1 MAPPTATATQ
11 PPPSRTAARSRH
23 TILVVDDEPDVVK
36 SVKDLLRLEYRV
48 LGATSPEEGLRLMR
62 QEQVHIVMTDQRMPG
77 MSGVELLKQVRGD
90 HPDATRLLF
99 TGYADIRAVIDAIN
113 EGNVYRY
120 ITKPWDPDELQGII
134 REACERYD
142 LIVERKQ
149 LLQMLQQ
156 QNKELETTNTELQR
170 ANELKYAFIQ
180 VASHELRTPLTI
192 LQGLTK
198 LANQMPGV
206 EEPLKDFMG
215 RIEKAGRRLQH
226 LVDQILA
233 MLVAGRF
240 ERPLDRKPEDM
251 AALLHEAAEDV
262 RPFIEL
268 RQQVLDVSVP
278 ADLGRMNVEGARI
291 RDSVNHLLLN
301 AIKFTPDGGRI
312 ALSARKLGRGGR
324 DVLEITVSDNGV
336 GIDAAHRERLFEPF
350 FTGFDVSRHSSGTF
364 EHGRRGLGL
373 GLSLVKAFIEM
384 HGGAVAVESEAGKG
398 TTFTL
403 TLPIEQESSAL
414 SDATSTTSAPAPTA

>member
-1 MAPPTATATQ
+1 MPPTATATSPPPARPAQ
-11 PPPSRTAARSRH
+11 PPRSRH

-48 LGATSPEEGLRLMR
+48 LGATTPQEGLRLLR
-62 QEQVHIVMTDQRMPG
+62 QEEVHIVMTDQRMPG
-77 MSGVELLKQVRGD
+77 MTGVELLKQVRGD
-90 HPDATRLLF
+90 HPDAVRLLF

-142 LIVERKQ
+142 LIVERKR
-149 LLQMLQQ
+149 LLHMLQQ
-156 QNKELETTNTELQR
+156 QNKELEKTNTELQR

-198 LANQMPGV
+198 LANQMPDV
-206 EEPLKDFMG
+206 QEPLKGFMA
-215 RIEKAGRRLQH
+215 RIDKAGRRLQH

-240 ERPLDRKPEDM
+240 ERPLDRRAEDM
-251 AALLHEAAEDV
+251 SGLLAEAADDV

-268 RQQVLDVSVP
+268 RQQTLDVQVP
-278 ADLGRMNVEGARI
+278 RELGIMTVEGARV

-312 ALSARKLGRGGR
+312 TLAARRVDRGGQN
-324 DVLEITVSDNGV
+324 VLEIKAVS
-336 GIDAAHRERLFEPF
+336 
-350 FTGFDVSRHSSGTF
+350 
-364 EHGRRGLGL
+364 
-373 GLSLVKAFIEM
+373 
-384 HGGAVAVESEAGKG
+384 
-398 TTFTL
+398 
-403 TLPIEQESSAL
+403 
-414 SDATSTTSAPAPTA
+414 